1 MLLQAIPFQDQ
12 LNQIGAQAFVFLTQ
26 VVTFLAAVIVIY
38 LAGRLLIE
46 RVVGRVLRA
55 REVDPT
61 LRKPALKVT
70 RAGVVFLAVVVGLAV
85 SGFGNLLTAAATL
98 AAALTLALGFASQD
112 VISNLVGGVF
122 LIGDPSF
129 NIGDWIEWDDNA
141 GVIEDI
147 SFRVTRVRTFNNELV
162 TVPNSTLANTDI
174 TNPVAKDTLRVTFP
188 FGIGYGDDID
198 RATDIIVE
206 EAESHEDILDEPPTT
221 VRLTELG
228 SSAVV
233 LVSRFWIGNPS
244 RADFVKT
251 RSEYVQTVKER
262 FDEEGIDMPY
272 DYRQLTGSI
281 RVDAD
286 VEQLVGET
294 MGDGSAVTDGEGTD

>member
-1 MLLQAIPFQDQ
+1 
-12 LNQIGAQAFVFLTQ
+12 V
-26 VVTFLAAVIVIY
+26 
-38 LAGRLLIE
+38 
-46 RVVGRVLRA
+46 
-55 REVDPT
+55 
-61 LRKPALKVT
+61 
-70 RAGVVFLAVVVGLAV
+70 
-85 SGFGNLLTAAATL
+85 